1 MEDEGNMDTPAGLVG
16 VVADEFVAEGLV
28 AFV

>member
-16 VVADEFVAEGLV
+16 VVADEFVAGLV